1 MLLEIK
7 NLTKSYRAP
16 DGGDAVEVLHQVDW
30 QLNAGESVAILGPS
44 GSGKSTLLNII
55 GALDKADSGVVSVDG
70 RDIAQF
76 DERALAGFR
85 NETIGFIFQLH
96 HLLPQCTIL
105 ENVLVPTLARNG
117 TDRAA
122 LRARAEEL
130 LDLVGLKHRLNHRP
144 GELSGGERQRVAVAR
159 SLINA
164 PKLLLADEPT
174 GALDRTSAGRLID
187 LLADLNRA
195 RGVTLIVVTHS
206 LEVAS
211 RMQRVFEIQEG
222 KLVERPRQ

>member
-1 MLLEIK
+1 
-7 NLTKSYRAP
+7 
-16 DGGDAVEVLHQVDW
+16 
-30 QLNAGESVAILGPS
+30 
-44 GSGKSTLLNII
+44 
-55 GALDKADSGVVSVDG
+55 
-70 RDIAQF
+70 
-76 DERALAGFR
+76 
-85 NETIGFIFQLH
+85 
-96 HLLPQCTIL
+96 IL